1 MDTFPRKRRRV
12 NTLLRLL
19 RKALPQETRPCVLD
33 FEERRQRK
41 IALVNAEGANEP
53 PRRGTLERR
62 GKFPRALA
70 EVRAAQPAFEP

>member
-33 FEERRQRK
+33 FKECCHGK
-41 IALVNAEGANEP
+41 IALVNTEGAYESP
-53 PRRGTLERR
+53 CRGTLKGR
-62 GKFPRALA
+62 GKFSRALA
-70 EVRAAQPAFEP
+70 EVRVAQPAFEP

>member
-12 NTLLRLL
+12 NALLRLL

-41 IALVNAEGANEP
+41 IALVNAEGAYESP
-53 PRRGTLERR
+53 YRETLKGRGR
-62 GKFPRALA
+62 FSRALA